1 MNIEKVAI
9 IKIVYGG
16 FGLCYLPSGKKIF
29 VRGGLP
35 GEIVDV
41 TVDTKKNPLSGVIKH
56 LIKPHDA
63 RCVPPCRYY
72 SQCGGCDLQHCSS
85 STQLTIKKEILHNLL
100 LHSPE
105 AQLQEA
111 VDLLLN
117 PVPSPVAFGYRQ
129 RIRLQVDDQ
138 NRLGFRKFRS
148 HKIVPVDRCM
158 LAEESINKSLEELRC
173 RTDFHKLSSIATE
186 IELQLNP
193 ASQNVVCFIHL
204 VRKVRP
210 ADIAS
215 AKSICRDVVSIESIF
230 FLGESFSIM
239 GPYGREGSG
248 DGKHLSVY
256 YDEAGPDSSPLKLR
270 WEAGGFCQVNLRQ
283 NRNLINIVLEFCRAT
298 KEETILDLF
307 CGMGNFSIPLG
318 RLARTI
324 TGIEGQGSSIR
335 SAKINAQDNGL
346 TNTTFIKSP
355 IHDGCKKLL
364 KQGTAFDCVLIDP
377 PRQGVPNLASDLAKL
392 TKKRLIYVSCDPST
406 LCRDLAGLCR
416 AGFVLRKIQ
425 PLDMFPQTHHIETVV
440 LLEKL

>member
-1 MNIEKVAI
+1 M
-9 IKIVYGG
+9 VYGG

-158 LAEESINKSLEELRC
+158 LAEESIKKN
-173 RTDFHKLSSIATE
+173 HW
-186 IELQLNP
+186 
-193 ASQNVVCFIHL
+193 
-204 VRKVRP
+204 
-210 ADIAS
+210 
-215 AKSICRDVVSIESIF
+215 
-230 FLGESFSIM
+230 
-239 GPYGREGSG
+239 Y
-248 DGKHLSVY
+248 
-256 YDEAGPDSSPLKLR
+256 EA
-270 WEAGGFCQVNLRQ
+270 
-283 NRNLINIVLEFCRAT
+283 
-298 KEETILDLF
+298 
-307 CGMGNFSIPLG
+307 
-318 RLARTI
+318 
-324 TGIEGQGSSIR
+324 
-335 SAKINAQDNGL
+335 
-346 TNTTFIKSP
+346 
-355 IHDGCKKLL
+355 
-364 KQGTAFDCVLIDP
+364 
-377 PRQGVPNLASDLAKL
+377 
-392 TKKRLIYVSCDPST
+392 
-406 LCRDLAGLCR
+406 
-416 AGFVLRKIQ
+416 
-425 PLDMFPQTHHIETVV
+425 
-440 LLEKL
+440 